1 MMKKILFILLVF
13 TIGNLVSQTT
23 VNSLQALLPYLN
35 DSNANVKL
43 APGTYSITAADVAA
57 GDFSNP
63 LLLFEGNNSAY
74 DFTNVTIN
82 IDTEVLSSFGNVD
95 VNLLQILGN
104 NNTLRNL
111 KLVNVGNNA
120 PRKRAQTIVMDGS
133 DNLLEGFH
141 MTVRGS
147 YPYGYGDAFGKG
159 GGPVIGHRKHSALL
173 VRGESNHVK
182 NCTLI
187 HRSYGHAIFM
197 QAASNPIIEDCYIEG
212 EMRSTDDMLKEEGT
226 GSPADNVDFMTVWG
240 YRLPSGYMMSTGEGG
255 IRAYNAGTTF
265 INGEIIERG
274 TSNPTVRN
282 CTIKHMRT
290 GVVLAHA
297 SGTVI
302 AENCTA
308 IGCEQGFG
316 LGSGT
321 AINCKADIS
330 HGHAFKSTYDN
341 DSWDLDIEI
350 IPAVDPYYNG
360 QKCIAFIGMDNSN
373 LTLTGGDP
381 NLPSDYRIQIG
392 GTLDGVRFKNGNLDY
407 QSTHNGKNNK
417 VINNTKH
424 PIVIASGSTGSSIE
438 TCGSVTDNGS
448 NNSITNTNDCETQ
461 TSFTPDPNKTYYI
474 DSPAH
479 NLRLASNGS
488 SEDPYTTSTQ
498 TTGDDV
504 TWKFVDKGN
513 GFWHIQRAAGGA
525 KPRLRTDNSEFADMQ
540 ATSYSG
546 TYTYYNFTQ
555 GVSSDTHFLTLPDGP
570 SGRKRLQIN
579 SEGLVR
585 FMSSSL
591 NGTWESFSITEVST
605 NNNESSTIVHI
616 TKRNATGFAIDGMG
630 DGTNGQNVY
639 LWSANQNNVNQQ
651 WIEIDRGNGYYSYQK
666 MGTNY
671 CIDGN
676 GGGADRQ
683 NVYLWECSLNNQN
696 QHWKKISVGG
706 GAYKLIKR
714 NASGYALDGGSNG
727 ANAQNI
733 QLYDASSTS
742 QNLQWIITPIDNI
755 KAPEISE
762 DNAVFMYPNPVVSTV
777 TIEGADNSLIRVY
790 DMNGKEVWSKY
801 VSNNNETIDLSF
813 LSSGLYYAKVNGS
826 RSFSTIKI
834 VKK

>member
-1 MMKKILFILLVF
+1 MKKILFILLIF
-13 TIGNLVSQTT
+13 NIGNLVSQTT
-23 VNSLQALLPYLN
+23 VNSLQALLPYLI

-104 NNTLRNL
+104 NNTLKNL

-197 QAASNPIIEDCYIEG
+197 QAASNPIIEGCYIEG

-265 INGEIIERG
+265 INGETIERG

-302 AENCTA
+302 AKNCTA

-448 NNSITNTNDCETQ
+448 NNSITNTNDCESQ
-461 TSFTPDPNKTYYI
+461 TSFTPNPNKTYYI
-474 DSPAH
+474 DSPVH

-504 TWKFVDKGN
+504 IWKFVDKGN

-555 GVSSDTHFLTLPDGP
+555 GVSSGTHFLTLPDGP

-591 NGTWESFSITEVST
+591 NGTWESFTITEVNT
-605 NNNESSTIVHI
+605 NTSSSVVHI
-616 TKRNATGFAIDGMG
+616 TKRNAPGYAIDAPGKNPSNG
-630 DGTNGQNVY
+630 DQVY
-639 LWSANQNNVNQQ
+639 LWSTNPNNPNQQ

-666 MGTNY
+666 IGADY
-671 CIDGN
+671 CIDGMD
-676 GGGADRQ
+676 GGTNRQ
-683 NVYLWECSLNNQN
+683 DVYLWNCSDNNWN
-696 QHWKKISVGG
+696 QQWQKVAVGG

-714 NASGYALDGGSNG
+714 NESGFAINGGSNG
-727 ANAQNI
+727 ADGQNVN
-733 QLYDASSTS
+733 LFDSSNTS
-742 QNLQWIITPIDNI
+742 QNLQWIITPIDVAR
-755 KAPEISE
+755 APELSNDEAIFS
-762 DNAVFMYPNPVVSTV
+762 YPNPVENVMTIQGAKDST
-777 TIEGADNSLIRVY
+777 IRIY
-790 DMNGKEVWSKY
+790 DMNGKIVRIKNI
-801 VSNNNETIDLSF
+801 VSNNETLDLSS
-813 LSSGLYYAKVNGS
+813 LSAGIYYAKINGLY
-826 RSFSTIKI
+826 SFSTIKI